1 MILQPACGLDD
12 EDISDGPR
20 TGFAFFSKFR
30 QDWTGGQGH
39 ESVCR
44 PSDSQLMG
52 DAWDDG
58 CWHVVIRLKGLALG
72 RGAALCTKSSR
83 LLTQRQVSPR
93 FGGRFEETC
102 VTIVSGCVGR
112 PLLCKADGADWGRA
126 GADYG

>member
-1 MILQPACGLDD
+1 MILQPACGLGD

-30 QDWTGGQGH
+30 REWTGGHGH

-58 CWHVVIRLKGLALG
+58 CWHVVIRLKGLAPG
-72 RGAALCTKSSR
+72 KGSCAVYEEKQAANTEIGKSRIRRS
-83 LLTQRQVSPR
+83 L
-93 FGGRFEETC
+93 
-102 VTIVSGCVGR
+102 
-112 PLLCKADGADWGRA
+112 
-126 GADYG
+126 